1 VVKKK
6 QAMGMEFA
14 GTMILAIAVVGSGHM
29 AANLSQDGGIRLLIN
44 ALATAVGLAVVIKI
58 GMKIS
63 GAHFNPVVT
72 LVMVVLKK
80 ISNEL
85 AALYIAAQIL
95 GAVLGVGIANLI
107 YNQNFLMQS
116 SIIRDGSDL
125 FFSEL
130 FATAVLVI
138 IILTFLKKD
147 ELIAIY
153 VPIWIFGAILFTSS
167 TSFANPAI
175 TIGRVFTNSF
185 TGIAPDSVLLFVVA
199 QFIGALVGLLL
210 AKNLTIVGKKS
221 DE

>member
-1 VVKKK
+1 MKKK
-6 QAMGMEFA
+6 QAIGMEFA

-58 GMKIS
+58 GMKTS

-72 LVMVVLKK
+72 LVMVILKK
-80 ISNEL
+80 ISNEV
-85 AALYIAAQIL
+85 AALYIAAQVL

-107 YNQNFLMQS
+107 YNQSFLKQS
-116 SIIRDGSDL
+116 SIIRDGSNL

-130 FATAVLVI
+130 FATAVLLL
-138 IILTFLKKD
+138 IILTFRKKD

-167 TSFANPAI
+167 TAFANPAI

-185 TGIAPDSVLLFVVA
+185 TGIALDSVLLFVVA
-199 QFIGALVGLLL
+199 QFIGAFIGLVI
-210 AKNLTIVGKKS
+210 AKNLTLAGKKS

>member
-1 VVKKK
+1 MK
-6 QAMGMEFA
+6 QKRAIGMEFI
-14 GTMILAIAVVGSGHM
+14 GTMILAVAIVGSGHM
-29 AANLSQDGGIRLLIN
+29 AAYLAEDGGVKLLLN
-44 ALATAVGLAVVIKI
+44 AIATALGLAVVIKV
-58 GMKIS
+58 GMKVS
-63 GAHFNPVVT
+63 GAHFNPAVT

-130 FATAVLVI
+130 FATAVLVL

>member
-1 VVKKK
+1 MKRK
-6 QAMGMEFA
+6 QAIGMEFA

-44 ALATAVGLAVVIKI
+44 ALATAVGLAVVVKV

-72 LVMVVLKK
+72 LVMVILGKF
-80 ISNEL
+80 SNKV
-85 AALYIAAQIL
+85 AALYITAQVL

-107 YNQNFLMQS
+107 FDQDFLIQS
-116 SIIRDGSDL
+116 SILRDGSNL
-125 FFSEL
+125 FISEI
-130 FATAVLVI
+130 FATAVLI
-138 IILTFLKKD
+138 WIILAFGKKV

-175 TIGRVFTNSF
+175 TIGRVFTDSF
-185 TGIAPDSVLLFVVA
+185 TGIALDSVLLFVLA
-199 QFIGALVGLLL
+199 QIIGALFGLIL
-210 AKNLTIVGKKS
+210 AKSLTSTGKNS